1 MLAKSNAEKRKQ
13 KRKQKQVQVRRA
25 RAGQVAADKGWFY
38 YEEALHYRDTHNFS
52 QALKFIKKA
61 VKLLPKEDTVIHLMG
76 QIGQLCDDP
85 QVQLDALE
93 CLEKIGKIEDFM
105 RYNQVI
111 LLMKLEKYERCLE
124 TAEALLLNFTQLKIG
139 NKRQNKTTIKEI
151 IGYCKGKI
159 AAAQRREEATRL
171 MAEMN
176 RMRDRPAG
184 AGAKDLADVADPTSP
199 TPEPSLDPPPEPSR
213 VHPVKVKAPE
223 KPAWVPVTVNIDKEA
238 FVKALS
244 GTETAGP
251 DLYELALMSHQ
262 IRFAESFETLICLPG
277 LTQIQSFWYQ
287 EETAKKVLKQFRGRA
302 LLSDEVGLGKTIEAL
317 IILSEY
323 LRRGMVKTALIL
335 TPTPL
340 VSQWQTEMASKFNLK
355 VPSTDSP
362 EFKSGDRDF
371 WEQNLVVASIN
382 QAKSKK
388 NWDLITGRE
397 YDMVI
402 VDEAHHLKNK
412 STLNFKLVNALKKKF
427 ILLLTATPVEN
438 NLMELYN
445 LITLLKPGQLET
457 ATAFRERF
465 MKRGDPTDPQNRE
478 MLKHLLSQVMIRNTR
493 ALAGIHIPPRF
504 ATTIRIAPTKGEAAF
519 YERLQ
524 VLLHLLNDQ
533 NKGQGKL
540 MIKNLLAQ
548 AGSSPKA
555 VEATLDRMLES
566 RSWLPE
572 IEKEIKAV
580 RNLCRTTADTPKNMA
595 LLKLVKADKEKLIVF
610 VKYTATL
617 DHLAEFLA
625 WNDVSFVLFHGS
637 MDNEKRDAAIQAFKD
652 NVQVLLTTEIGGEGR
667 NIQFCSR
674 MLNYDLP
681 WNPMKIEQRIG
692 RIHRIG
698 QEKEVQIYNFCAQ
711 GSIEDYILDILDRKI
726 NMFEMVIGEIDMI
739 LGRVSGEK
747 EFSDMVCDIWV
758 DSQSPEERDQSF
770 AKLGAKLKRAKTGYE
785 KTRELDGK
793 LFGDNYEL

>member
-1 MLAKSNAEKRKQ
+1 MLAKSKAEKRKQ
-13 KRKQKQVQVRRA
+13 KRKQKQVQVRLA
-25 RAGQVAADKGWFY
+25 KAGKAAADKGWFY
-38 YEEALHYRDTHNFS
+38 YEEALYYDEIADPS
-52 QALKFIKKA
+52 QALKSIKNA
-61 VKLLPKEDTVIHLMG
+61 VKLLPKEEVVIHLMG
-76 QIGQLCDDP
+76 RIGHELGDA
-85 QVQLDALE
+85 QVQLDAMD
-93 CLEKIGKIEDFM
+93 CLEKIGKMTDSM
-105 RYNQVI
+105 RYERVI
-111 LLMKLEKYERCLE
+111 FLINSGKYELCLKS
-124 TAEALLLNFTQLKIG
+124 AEDLLQNFTQLKIDEKRRKRAALKDIMTYCKDVIAQAREREETTRRMAASY
-139 NKRQNKTTIKEI
+139 KRQD
-151 IGYCKGKI
+151 G
-159 AAAQRREEATRL
+159 L
-171 MAEMN
+171 AE
-176 RMRDRPAG
+176 
-184 AGAKDLADVADPTSP
+184 AGAKHMTDMADPPPP
-199 TPEPSLDPPPEPSR
+199 TPEPSTVPPVDS
-213 VHPVKVKAPE
+213 KASE
-223 KPAWVPVTVNIDKEA
+223 KPASVPVTVNIDKDA
-238 FVKALS
+238 FVKALAV
-244 GTETAGP
+244 TEPAGP
-251 DLYELALMSHQ
+251 DLYELALMSHK

-277 LTQIQSFWYQ
+277 LTEIQSFWYQ

-340 VSQWQTEMASKFNLK
+340 VSQWQTEMASKFNLN
-355 VPSTDSP
+355 VSSTDSP
-362 EFKSGDRDF
+362 EFKSGDNNF
-371 WEQNLVVASIN
+371 WEQKVVVASIN

-388 NWDLITGRE
+388 NWDLITSRE

-457 ATAFRERF
+457 ATSFRERF

-478 MLKHLLSQVMIRNTR
+478 MLKNLLSQVMIRNTR

-504 ATTIRIAPTKGEAAF
+504 ATTIRIAPTKDEAAF

-524 VLLHLLNDQ
+524 TLLHLLNNQ
-533 NKGQGKL
+533 NKGRSKL

-555 VEATLDRMLES
+555 VEATLERMIDNG
-566 RSWLPE
+566 SWLLE
-572 IEKEIKAV
+572 TEKEIKAV
-580 RNLCRTTADTPKNMA
+580 RNLCRTTVDTPKNMA
-595 LLKLVKADKEKLIVF
+595 LLKLVKADSEKLIVF

-617 DHLAEFLA
+617 EHLAEFLE
-625 WNDVSFVLFHGS
+625 WNNVSFVLFHGGMS
-637 MDNEKRDAAIQAFKD
+637 NEKKDAAIEAFKE
-652 NVQVLLTTEIGGEGR
+652 NVQVLVTTEIGGEGR

-674 MLNYDLP
+674 MVNYDLP

-739 LGRVSGEK
+739 LGRVTGEK

-758 DSQSPEERDQSF
+758 ESQTPEERDQSF
-770 AKLGAKLKRAKTGYE
+770 AKLGTKLKRAKTGYV
-785 KTRELDGK
+785 KTKELDGK
-793 LFGDNYEL
+793 LFGDSYEL